1 MKKTYIILCC
11 FIVLIM
17 SCTKKTKEKVQV
29 TEQRSE
35 IAYSNPEAE
44 VFYHVFQRS
53 FYDTNGDGHG
63 DLNGVTQKIDY
74 LKDLGV
80 TSLLFTPLYKSIYYH
95 NYFPDDFKAIDEEF
109 GTLDDYL
116 NMVKKLHE
124 NDMKFYMDMEIHY
137 VTKNHPWFKDSFE
150 NPNSKYSNHVIYNG
164 PNNTVPET
172 MIFNL
177 TKLESYDGTSVDITT
192 VDMYNEAVKTY
203 FTDLFSYWVDPN
215 SDGKFDDGVDG
226 FRIDHMM
233 DDLDWKGIRT
243 NLFKNFWA
251 PLFKHLKS
259 INPNLKIFGE
269 QANWKDIGENYFNTA
284 NVDMM
289 FAFGLREGILSMEK
303 EQISNK
309 MDSLLKLTPKEKSQ
323 LVFLEN
329 HDTPRFASFV
339 ENDKAKLKLGAFL
352 MMFNKGIPSIYYGQE
367 IGMNG
372 SGGFGKFGV
381 TDGNDIPMREAFEWN
396 AKIEST
402 GSALWYKNTGP
413 WWDKR
418 SVLDDDGISV
428 EEQKNDP
435 NSLLNF
441 YRKIIKIR
449 KTHSEFIEG
458 NQEIISNDNDNILA
472 YIRKDGQNTM
482 LVAVNTSDKEQ
493 KTSITLNTENPN
505 FELNE
510 VLLSDEKNEA
520 VNNSSN
526 VDLILNSHGYAIWQ
540 IK

>member
-1 MKKTYIILCC
+1 
-11 FIVLIM
+11 M